1 MAEMHET
8 HDKNLSDLET
18 KGDIFA
24 AETPMS
30 STTDLFE
37 DGSVD
42 PVYQAKAR
50 VLNSAMQEIGM
61 GKYQVRVNARS
72 RESACSE
79 RNDCL
84 QWWLFAIAGFGWF
97 AYVDFFF
104 TVRTGTKG
112 RLNVFSDSVWP
123 VSSDIVRS
131 LSPH

>member
-8 HDKNLSDLET
+8 HDKNLADLET

-61 GKYQVRVNARS
+61 GKYQVRYRAARS
-72 RESACSE
+72 VLSFLLIPVNGVEVGVVLRC
-79 RNDCL
+79 
-84 QWWLFAIAGFGWF
+84 G
-97 AYVDFFF
+97 
-104 TVRTGTKG
+104 
-112 RLNVFSDSVWP
+112 VWVVC
-123 VSSDIVRS
+123 VSSIFPVF
-131 LSPH
+131 